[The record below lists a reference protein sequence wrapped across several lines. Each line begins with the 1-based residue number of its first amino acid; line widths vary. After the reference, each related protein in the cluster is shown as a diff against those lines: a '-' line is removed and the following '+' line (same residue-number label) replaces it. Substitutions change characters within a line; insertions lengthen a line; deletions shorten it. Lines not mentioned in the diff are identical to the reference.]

1 MASTL
6 SESRITRTGSFS
18 GSSSQMKH
26 LIRLF
31 KYLTE
36 CWTGFWFAEMSAYP
50 MALFRLLFGCYLLV
64 YFLGGLTHIS
74 LFYSNLGVYCP
85 TFIPD
90 VAPSPIVAFILYCTT
105 VVLILALIAGYRVRI
120 VAPLLL
126 IFYLYHFCL
135 NIWVRAC
142 SYDRL
147 ITMALVILCLAPSD
161 EVLSVTA
168 RKRQTD
174 IDPTVSAWPAIL
186 LGLHTCLFYLS
197 TGLYKLLSPDWHTG
211 AIIKGVM
218 TSEYSSDLAFAVVGL
233 KLPSF
238 LYDMMA
244 VSVIIFELLCPVGFL
259 IRDISIKLAFSKTT
273 ISLRRVQY
281 YFFLAGILFHT
292 GIAIF
297 MQIPQFFICPVFYV
311 LFMPADDI
319 RNLLRSAQERFS
331 PMRYASALAYR
342 N

>member
-1 MASTL
+1 
-6 SESRITRTGSFS
+6 
-18 GSSSQMKH
+18 MKH
-26 LIRLF
+26 FHQLF
-31 KYLTE
+31 NNLAE

-64 YFLGGLTHIS
+64 YFLGGLNHIS
-74 LFYSNLGVYCP
+74 LFYSNVGVYCP
-85 TFIPD
+85 MFIPD
-90 VAPSPIVAFILYCTT
+90 VAPSPAVACILYCAT
-105 VVLILALIAGYRVRI
+105 VVLILALITGYRVRI

-135 NIWVRAC
+135 NVWAGAC

-147 ITMALVILCLAPSD
+147 VAMALFILCLAPSD
-161 EVLSVTA
+161 QVLSVTA

-174 IDPTVSAWPAIL
+174 IDPTVSAWPARL
-186 LGLHTCLFYLS
+186 LALHICLFYFS
-197 TGLYKLLSPDWHTG
+197 TGLYKVLSPDWHTG

-238 LYDMMA
+238 LFDIMA
-244 VSVIIFELLCPVGFL
+244 VSVIIFELLCPIGFL
-259 IRDISIKLAFSKTT
+259 VRDIRIKLAFSQTT
-273 ISLRRVQY
+273 IQLKRVQY

-311 LFMPADDI
+311 LFMPAGDI
-319 RNLLRSAQERFS
+319 KNLLRSAQQRFS
-331 PMRYASALAYR
+331 SMRYASGLMYR
-342 N
+342 S

>member
-1 MASTL
+1 
-6 SESRITRTGSFS
+6 
-18 GSSSQMKH
+18 MKH
-26 LIRLF
+26 LQQFF
-31 KYLTE
+31 KYLAE
-36 CWTGFWFAEMSAYP
+36 CWTGFWFAGMSPYP
-50 MALFRLLFGCYLLV
+50 MALFRLLFGCYLLI
-64 YFLGGLTHIS
+64 YFLGGLNHIS
-74 LFYSNLGVYCP
+74 LFYSNAGVYCP
-85 TFIPD
+85 MFIPD
-90 VAPSPIVAFILYCTT
+90 VAPSPIVAFILYYTT

-147 ITMALVILCLAPSD
+147 VAMALLILCLAPSD

-168 RKRQTD
+168 RKRQTL
-174 IDPTVSAWPAIL
+174 IDPTVPAWPARL
-186 LGLHTCLFYLS
+186 LALHICLFYFS
-197 TGLYKLLSPDWHTG
+197 TGLYKVLSPDWHTG

-238 LYDMMA
+238 LFDIMA
-244 VSVIIFELLCPVGFL
+244 VSVIIFELLCPFGFL

-273 ISLRRVQY
+273 IRLRRVQY
-281 YFFLAGILFHT
+281 YFFLAGILFHI
-292 GIAIF
+292 GISLF

-311 LFMPADDI
+311 LFMPVDDI
-319 RNLLRSAQERFS
+319 RNMLRSAQERFS
-331 PMRYASALAYR
+331 RVRYASGLMYR
-342 N
+342 S